1 MSARVPQSG
10 GRPWVA
16 VHTWMLNDP
25 DVLLA
30 GNAARA
36 LWLSLL
42 LWSAQAGTAGVV
54 PADARRVATFA
65 RLDGGV
71 PEVADA
77 LAALVAQGLLVEG
90 PKDGTYAIGAWAET
104 QADLGGSTTRSAST
118 SAAKFKSA
126 HEAGK
131 HSGGPR
137 KGCVLCA
144 AGRPGLAVVP
154 EPPGPDGESRDGY
167 SPDGDSPEVLP
178 LGGARELVAEFRA
191 TFAGVLQDCP
201 TRLDGYRVLLDAAR
215 GLGDAHAG
223 LSPRLGPALAHEVLA
238 DALGHYLGSGPDVLP
253 RAYRGANALSEDD
266 GAYWWI
272 LAAQDAAGRDVTP
285 GGEIAYVQAVAASKR
300 SAWLAGAVA

>member
-54 PADARRVATFA
+54 PADPRRVATFA

-77 LAALVAQGLLVEG
+77 LAPLVAYGLLVAG
-90 PKDGTYAIGAWAET
+90 AQDGTYAIGAWAET

-126 HEAGK
+126 REAGK
-131 HSGGPR
+131 HSGGQR
-137 KGCVLCA
+137 KGCALCA

-154 EPPGPDGESRDGY
+154 ESPGPEGG
-167 SPDGDSPEVLP
+167 SPDGGSAEGLP
-178 LGGARELVAEFRA
+178 QGGARELVAEFRA
-191 TFAGVLQDCP
+191 TCDVRRGP
-201 TRLDGYRVLLDAAR
+201 GRLPD
-215 GLGDAHAG
+215 
-223 LSPRLGPALAHEVLA
+223 EVLA
-238 DALGHYLGSGPDVLP
+238 DALGHYLGIGSDVLP

-272 LAAQDAAGRDVTP
+272 LAAQDAAGRNLH
-285 GGEIAYVQAVAASKR
+285 GWAAGPSR
-300 SAWLAGAVA
+300 DHALS

>member
-1 MSARVPQSG
+1 
-10 GRPWVA
+10 
-16 VHTWMLNDP
+16 MLNDP

-54 PADARRVATFA
+54 PADPRRVATFA

-71 PEVADA
+71 LEVADA
-77 LAALVAQGLLVEG
+77 LASLVAHGLLVDG

-131 HSGGPR
+131 HSGGQR
-137 KGCVLCA
+137 KGCALCD

-154 EPPGPDGESRDGY
+154 EPPRPEGG
-167 SPDGDSPEVLP
+167 SPDGGSAEGLP
-178 LGGARELVAEFRA
+178 LGGGRELVAEFRA
-191 TFAGVLQDCP
+191 TFAGVLEACP
-201 TRLDGYRVLLDAAR
+201 TRLDGYRVLLDEAR
-215 GLGDAHAG
+215 TLGAEHAG
-223 LSPRLGPALAHEVLA
+223 LSPRLGSALAHEVLA
-238 DALGHYLGSGPDVLP
+238 DALGHYLGIGPDVLP
-253 RAYRGANALSEDD
+253 RAFRGANALSEDD
-266 GAYWWI
+266 GVYWWI
-272 LAAQDAAGRDVTP
+272 LAAQDAAGRDITP

>member
-54 PADARRVATFA
+54 PADPRRVATFA

-77 LAALVAQGLLVEG
+77 LAALVAHGLLVAG
-90 PKDGTYAIGAWAET
+90 PQDGTYAIGAWAET
-104 QADLGGSTTRSAST
+104 QADLGGSTTRSTST
-118 SAAKFKSA
+118 SAAKFRSA

-131 HSGGPR
+131 HSGGQR
-137 KGCVLCA
+137 KGCALCA

-154 EPPGPDGESRDGY
+154 EPPEPDGGSRE
-167 SPDGDSPEVLP
+167 GDSPEGPP

-191 TFAGVLQDCP
+191 TFAGVLEDCP

-238 DALGHYLGSGPDVLP
+238 DALGHYLGIGPDVLP
-253 RAYRGANALSEDD
+253 RAYRGANALSEDN

-272 LAAQDAAGRDVTP
+272 LAAQDAAGRDITP